1 MRETFIKRYIVE
13 RTNKADIRL
22 EEQSEK
28 AESLWNEIQLKEP
41 QDRNRHKN
49 RNKEW
54 ASSVGLCQ
62 KHKPT
67 ELARSLLF
75 CSCVYLS
82 LYGPFNCISF
92 HKFSRQL
99 SVFSLCSSGLISAL
113 LVLST
118 VLCHFMKVSFSP
130 DIIPSD

>member
-49 RNKEW
+49 RIKR
-54 ASSVGLCQ
+54 VG
-62 KHKPT
+62 
-67 ELARSLLF
+67 
-75 CSCVYLS
+75 
-82 LYGPFNCISF
+82 
-92 HKFSRQL
+92 KFGRFMSR
-99 SVFSLCSSGLISAL
+99 
-113 LVLST
+113 T
-118 VLCHFMKVSFSP
+118 
-130 DIIPSD
+130 